1 MIAFES
7 LKKVILVV
15 CLGAPALCFAG
26 RPIVSELSLSGLTYS
41 SELIAI
47 VTAEAPEAILKREY
61 GCASY
66 EWNLSVIAVIKNTP
80 GINVKPDQKIRVR
93 NNVMYYQDC
102 VLRQGN
108 MTSGASFMANMYTP
122 SAPNAPRNRQFIVFL
137 EPSDFGYQ
145 LKAHS
150 GYESIAKRSE
160 VERLASKQA
169 VEYKKWI
176 RANPS
181 KSALSPVR

>member
-1 MIAFES
+1 MS
-7 LKKVILVV
+7 D
-15 CLGAPALCFAG
+15 
-26 RPIVSELSLSGLTYS
+26 LSLSGLTYS
-41 SELIAI
+41 SEMIAV
-47 VTAEAPEAILKREY
+47 VTAVAPEAILKREY

-66 EWNLSVIAVIKNTP
+66 EWNLSVIAVIKNAP
-80 GINVKPDQKIRVR
+80 GFNVKPGQKIHVR

-122 SAPNAPRNRQFIVFL
+122 SAPNAPRSRRFIVFL
-137 EPSDFGYQ
+137 EPSDCGYQ
-145 LKAHS
+145 LKAHA
-150 GYESIAKRSE
+150 GYESITKRSE

-169 VEYKKWI
+169 IEYKRWI